1 MLADENAR
9 TQSLCNTIKAYWLEH
24 GFPAIKA
31 WPETVVMNLNRNAT
45 AIVVIRSNLGPTGY
59 PPKPAALRLVAAK

>member
-1 MLADENAR
+1 MLADDNAR
-9 TQSLCNTIKAYWLEH
+9 TQVLCNEIKVYWRER

-45 AIVVIRSNLGPTGY
+45 AVVVIRSNLGP
-59 PPKPAALRLVAAK
+59 KRAMVAAE

>member
-1 MLADENAR
+1 MLADDTAR
-9 TQSLCNTIKAYWLEH
+9 TQSLCNTIKSYWLEH

-45 AIVVIRSNLGPTGY
+45 AIVVVRSNMGPTGF
-59 PPKPAALRLVAAK
+59 PPASLSHKRQESA